1 MATAFGH
8 EIGWEI
14 LKLLGVKD
22 SHIVEAH
29 IHIVT
34 NDIVTIDIK
43 RFATRENGKFI
54 LTEDEKDI
62 KTELKKYRLEEIKEE
77 KRPEFEPDY
86 HMEDGSKAK

>member
-22 SHIVEAH
+22 TYIVEAH
-29 IHIVT
+29 INIVVG
-34 NDIVTIDIK
+34 DIITIDIK
-43 RFATRENGKFI
+43 RYATRENGELI
-54 LTEDEKDI
+54 LTEDEKHI

-77 KRPEFEPDY
+77 KCKE
-86 HMEDGSKAK
+86 